1 MSLIGAYV
9 VIGGCAMIVWSIA
22 NRKRINAEV
31 RERRLI
37 GKMTPRPTTFLMMML
52 VYLAWPLFAVLALTS
67 RGSR

>member
-1 MSLIGAYV
+1 MSLIDAYI

-22 NRKRINAEV
+22 NRKRIILKV

-37 GKMTPRPTTFLMMML
+37 GTFLMMML

-67 RGSR
+67 RGSW